1 MGAAGL
7 GPRINVSCQAV
18 VQILLVIG
26 IGAWLSARR
35 GLDRQ
40 ALAAVSLVNWH
51 ALIPALMVRVS
62 CSCEKGES
70 CICPSLP
77 TLLAAADSLTC
88 ARHAVLC

>member
-1 MGAAGL
+1 MAAAAL

-51 ALIPALMVRVS
+51 ALIPALMVSV
-62 CSCEKGES
+62 
-70 CICPSLP
+70 CPP
-77 TLLAAADSLTC
+77 AAAECS
-88 ARHAVLC
+88 